1 MFKYRDMKEFQFRS
15 PSETELRIL
24 QRLLEL
30 PFYGCTQLLQQLH
43 GLRVKRLDQDGSLQ
57 LEVTSEARTPYNGL
71 AVEARC
77 PDFGTLYQT
86 DPHINLLLHLRHGKM
101 WMLEIYRDDSLPIKA
116 EPDGRRTKRAIPRLS
131 EAFGTGLVWGSTES
145 NVSRRYGF

>member
-1 MFKYRDMKEFQFRS
+1 MKEYQFRS

-24 QRLLEL
+24 SRLLEL
-30 PFYGCTQLLQQLH
+30 PFYGRAQLVQQLH
-43 GLRVKRLDQDGSLQ
+43 GLRVKRIDRDGSLQ

-77 PDFGTLYQT
+77 PDSGTLCQT
-86 DPHINLLLHLRHGKM
+86 DPHINLLLHLRDGKM

-116 EPDGRRTKRAIPRLS
+116 EPDPKRFELFSRH
-131 EAFGTGLVWGSTES
+131 ES
-145 NVSRRYGF
+145 SA